1 MFFQIYFYVSI
12 VHLKTILQLTVNV
25 FIVQQKI
32 YMESYWKKC
41 LKVNKKIKTRM
52 KDDIFT
58 DASAVKYL
66 KMLKHKDQVSDMYCV
81 KFFCLLYAC
90 ICKVH

>member
-1 MFFQIYFYVSI
+1 
-12 VHLKTILQLTVNV
+12 
-25 FIVQQKI
+25 
-32 YMESYWKKC
+32 
-41 LKVNKKIKTRM
+41 M

>member
-1 MFFQIYFYVSI
+1 
-12 VHLKTILQLTVNV
+12 
-25 FIVQQKI
+25 
-32 YMESYWKKC
+32 MESYWKKC

-81 KFFCLLYAC
+81 KFFCLSYMHAFARSIKKKIFAAC
-90 ICKVH
+90 Q